1 MTNDNDIWILT
12 VINPENQYPHE
23 YSGRYD
29 GTAAGL
35 KKEIELACSELDLD
49 VTANDINTIQDELL
63 QEGVYWLDETYCFEK
78 FSV

>member
-1 MTNDNDIWILT
+1 MTDSIWILT

-29 GTAAGL
+29 GTDKGL
-35 KKEIELACSELDLD
+35 KQEIETACNELDLTLD
-49 VTANDINTIQDELL
+49 EGDINTIQEELL
-63 QEGVYWLDETYCFEK
+63 QEGIYWLDETYCFEK

>member
-1 MTNDNDIWILT
+1 MTDSIWILT

-29 GTAAGL
+29 GTAWGL
-35 KKEIELACSELDLD
+35 KQEIETACNELGLD
-49 VTANDINTIQDELL
+49 VAEEDINTIQDELL
-63 QEGVYWLDETYCFEK
+63 QEGIYWLDETYCFEK

>member
-1 MTNDNDIWILT
+1 MTDSIWILT

-29 GTAAGL
+29 GTAWGL
-35 KKEIELACSELDLD
+35 KQEIETACNELGLD
-49 VTANDINTIQDELL
+49 VAEEDINTIQDELL
-63 QEGVYWLDETYCFEK
+63 QEGIYWLDGTYCFEK